1 MNKIRTYNDLL
12 KEEQRLE
19 LHLKVQEAVI
29 RKDLADFREN
39 VEPVRKIFSTAQKIF
54 TRDNRVPVF
63 NIGLE
68 LLIDILLRRFI
79 LKRAG
84 WIAKSIVPYVV
95 KNYSSHI
102 RGEEKRKALVKKI
115 RDVFSKL
122 RPGPKATPPSPDEQP
137 ASSL

>member
-19 LHLKVQEAVI
+19 QQLKVQEAVI
-29 RKDLADFREN
+29 RKDLADFKEN
-39 VEPVRKIFSTAQKIF
+39 FEPVKRIFSTAQKIF

-68 LLIDILLRRFI
+68 LIIDILLRRVI

-84 WIAKSIVPYVV
+84 WIAKSIVPYIV

-102 RGEEKRKALVKKI
+102 MGEEKRKALVKKI

-122 RPGPKATPPSPDEQP
+122 RPGSRAAQQPPGEQP
-137 ASSL
+137 A

>member
-12 KEEQRLE
+12 NEEQRLE
-19 LHLKVQEAVI
+19 QKLKVHEAAI
-29 RKDLADFREN
+29 RKELAGFGEN
-39 VEPVRKIFSTAQKIF
+39 LAPVKKFFSTAQKIF

-68 LLIDILLRRFI
+68 LIIDIFLRRFI

-84 WIAKSIVPYVV
+84 WIAKSIVPYIV

-102 RGEEKRKALVKKI
+102 IGEEKRKALVKKI
-115 RDVFSKL
+115 RDIFSKI
-122 RPGPKATPPSPDEQP
+122 RPGHRPEETHHATNEQP
-137 ASSL
+137 A